1 MAFIYVRVPITSFLS
16 SSYTPELYQ
25 LFRLESI
32 ASEAI
37 TIFLILLATSGIF
50 KQAIYFQFYLHY
62 FMSEEEKRA
71 ILVMSWWK
79 LWLLVKENDTTYLV
93 NCATIKRLISASIW
107 RSRDMRD
114 TEPGKKYRDKYL
126 EEAEGFAMEEFRK
139 HLWTWNFKRW
149 HDIIECIIERL
160 VRLGAFGASLGGP

>member
-114 TEPGKKYRDKYL
+114 TEARNIETSTWRRQKASQWRNFASTYGL
-126 EEAEGFAMEEFRK
+126 ETLNADMTLLSA
-139 HLWTWNFKRW
+139 
-149 HDIIECIIERL
+149 
-160 VRLGAFGASLGGP
+160 